1 MTDQLEQQLR
11 VLGVAAQAAVVEHD
25 VVALVGPA
33 PAGLHHDGLGLYEK
47 RPAAK
52 GRINGA
58 PSYSLVGSRD
68 KTVMWRASGGAWL
81 VGSSAEQGGNDGAMR
96 AKQGSGVPG
105 TPDSM
110 VAMWKMHSENGS
122 YIEAPGVRCIA
133 GASIQHEWDTAS
145 RHIGLVGTTPG
156 HLQRDCLGLFERTK
170 GELVNGFPTYTV
182 VGTDGNDVLW
192 HAGSCWIVGN
202 RSDLGSK
209 IGGLLAYD
217 GALRPEA
224 VAAPWQVMDLSNQ
237 WGAAPLVRV
246 IVGAQLDFE
255 LTSAATTIALVGAT
269 PQQLHGSFVGV
280 FERLPNRVNGLP
292 TYKSKGSSNVLM
304 WHAGSYWFV
313 GSFTRSAGG
322 QMRAADGA
330 MRPECIAACWEV
342 WDGKAGGGK
351 GAWVEAPELKCLPKH
366 RIVQAVEEVRAVEKK
381 TMARERQLR
390 RTASAIGRLEKQT
403 RRPLAN

>member
-170 GELVNGFPTYTV
+170 GELVNGYPTYTV
-182 VGTDGNDVLW
+182 VGTEGNDVLW

-202 RSDLGSK
+202 REDRGSNV
-209 IGGLLAYD
+209 GGMLAYD
-217 GALRPEA
+217 GALRPDGVTASWSVMGLERDWRPAEA
-224 VAAPWQVMDLSNQ
+224 VKCL
-237 WGAAPLVRV
+237 
-246 IVGAQLDFE
+246 VGAKLDFE
-255 LTSAATTIALVGAT
+255 VVSAAHTIALIGAT
-269 PQQLHGSFVGV
+269 PLGKGSDGFLGV
-280 FERLPNRVNGLP
+280 FELRGQLNGLP
-292 TYKSKGSSNVLM
+292 AYRMKGEGATTDVLL
-304 WHAGSYWFV
+304 WAAGS
-313 GSFTRSAGG
+313 
-322 QMRAADGA
+322 
-330 MRPECIAACWEV
+330 
-342 WDGKAGGGK
+342 K
-351 GAWVEAPELKCLPKH
+351 
-366 RIVQAVEEVRAVEKK
+366 
-381 TMARERQLR
+381 
-390 RTASAIGRLEKQT
+390 
-403 RRPLAN
+403 